1 MLAYSCAISSCVHK
15 YAFVCSVLGYP
26 GILFGDSPD
35 ARDSVQ
41 PTAIFS
47 KVKLNIKNQ
56 WESCRESGRSSMSI
70 CETQKKN
77 RTKSHRISYRFSVC
91 FFFVL
96 FLFSVEFRM
105 TLSFKI
111 LQVRPK
117 NEMSLNISAGFLF
130 IVLLWPPAE
139 NVAGTADAFRSDSN

>member
-1 MLAYSCAISSCVHK
+1 
-15 YAFVCSVLGYP
+15 
-26 GILFGDSPD
+26 
-35 ARDSVQ
+35 
-41 PTAIFS
+41 
-47 KVKLNIKNQ
+47 
-56 WESCRESGRSSMSI
+56 MSI
-70 CETQKKN
+70 FETQNKTEQN
-77 RTKSHRISYRFSVC
+77 PIEFHTGFQ
-91 FFFVL
+91 FFFL

>member
-1 MLAYSCAISSCVHK
+1 
-15 YAFVCSVLGYP
+15 
-26 GILFGDSPD
+26 
-35 ARDSVQ
+35 
-41 PTAIFS
+41 
-47 KVKLNIKNQ
+47 
-56 WESCRESGRSSMSI
+56 MSI
-70 CETQKKN
+70 FETQNKTEQN
-77 RTKSHRISYRFSVC
+77 PIEFHTGFQ
-91 FFFVL
+91 FFFFL

>member
-1 MLAYSCAISSCVHK
+1 MKHK
-15 YAFVCSVLGYP
+15 KKTEQNPIEFHTGFQFV
-26 GILFGDSPD
+26 
-35 ARDSVQ
+35 
-41 PTAIFS
+41 
-47 KVKLNIKNQ
+47 
-56 WESCRESGRSSMSI
+56 
-70 CETQKKN
+70 
-77 RTKSHRISYRFSVC
+77 

>member
-1 MLAYSCAISSCVHK
+1 
-15 YAFVCSVLGYP
+15 
-26 GILFGDSPD
+26 
-35 ARDSVQ
+35 
-41 PTAIFS
+41 
-47 KVKLNIKNQ
+47 
-56 WESCRESGRSSMSI
+56 
-70 CETQKKN
+70 
-77 RTKSHRISYRFSVC
+77 
-91 FFFVL
+91 
-96 FLFSVEFRM
+96 M